1 VLEELGRTRE
11 EALAGLRDFLRIPS
25 VSTDPARR
33 SDVRRAAEFLAGAL
47 RSAGLPTVEVHE
59 TAGHP
64 VVYAEDLRAEGP
76 ALLLYGHYDVQPAEP
91 LELWETGAFEPAV
104 RDGELYARGAADDK
118 GQVWSHLW
126 AVGAWLRAAG
136 RLPGRLKILIEGE
149 EEIGSPNLE
158 RYVAE
163 NRSRLAADAVV
174 ISDSP
179 MLERGVPSLCYGLR
193 GMSYQEIF
201 VTGPAGDLHSG
212 SFGGAVANPA
222 GALAAILAGL
232 KDERNRVAIPGF
244 YDRVRPLSE
253 AERRALA
260 GLPFDEAAYRERLGV
275 PELVGE
281 EGFTTL
287 ERVWARPTLEING
300 LLSGYTGE
308 GAKTVLPARA
318 MAKVSMRLVPD
329 QDPDEIA
336 RLFERRVR
344 ALTPPGVRV
353 EVRAHHGNRPFLAPV
368 DDPAVAAAARALAR
382 GFGRE
387 PVMIRE
393 GGSIPVA
400 VTLAETLAAPV
411 VLMGFGTPDENAH
424 APNEHLSLE
433 NFEGGARAAALFL
446 EEFANSRFR
455 PSGRAE

>member
-1 VLEELGRTRE
+1 VTVLEELERTRG
-11 EALAGLRDFLRIPS
+11 EALEGLFDFLRIPS
-25 VSTDPARR
+25 VSTDPSRR
-33 SDVRRAAEFLAGAL
+33 PEVRRAAEFLAGAL
-47 RSAGLPTVEVHE
+47 REAGLPTVEIHE
-59 TAGHP
+59 TGGHP
-64 VVYAEDLRAEGP
+64 VVYAEDLRAAGP
-76 ALLLYGHYDVQPAEP
+76 TLLLYGHYDVQPEEP
-91 LELWETGAFEPAV
+91 VELWDSGPFDPTV

-118 GQVWSHLW
+118 GQVWSHVW
-126 AVGAWLRAAG
+126 AVAAWLRSAG
-136 RLPGRLKILIEGE
+136 RLPARLKVLIEGE
-149 EEIGSPNLE
+149 EEIGSPNLGPLVARE
-158 RYVAE
+158 RA
-163 NRSRLAADAVV
+163 RLAADAVV

-193 GMSYQEIF
+193 GLTYQEIF
-201 VTGPAGDLHSG
+201 VTGASTDLHSG

-222 GALAAILAGL
+222 QALATILAGL
-232 KDERNRVAIPGF
+232 KDGRNRVAIPGF
-244 YDRVRPLSE
+244 YDRVRPLQE

-260 GLPFDEAAYRERLGV
+260 ALPFDEPLYRERLGV
-275 PELVGE
+275 PALAGE

-287 ERVWARPTLEING
+287 ERVWARPTLEVNG

-329 QDPDEIA
+329 QDPDEIS
-336 RLFERRVR
+336 RLFADRVR
-344 ALTPPGVRV
+344 ALTPRGVRV
-353 EVRAHHGNRPFLAPV
+353 QVRPHHGNRAFLAPV
-368 DDPAVAAAARALAR
+368 DHPAVRAASRALAR

-400 VTLAETLAAPV
+400 VTLAETLGAPV

-433 NFEGGARAAALFL
+433 NFEGGARSSALFL
-446 EEFANSRFR
+446 EELAA
-455 PSGRAE
+455 GRR

>member
-1 VLEELGRTRE
+1 MAVLEELERTRDQ
-11 EALAGLRDFLRIPS
+11 ALEGLCDFLRIAS

-33 SDVRRAAEFLAGAL
+33 AEVRRAAEFLAGAL
-47 RSAGLPTVEVHE
+47 RAAGLPTVELHE
-59 TAGHP
+59 TGGHP
-64 VVYAEDLRAEGP
+64 LVYAEDLRSGGP
-76 ALLLYGHYDVQPAEP
+76 TLLLYGHYDVQPPEP
-91 LELWETGAFEPAV
+91 LELWETGPFEPSV

-118 GQVWSHLW
+118 GQVWSHVW
-126 AVGAWLRAAG
+126 AAGAWLREAG
-136 RLPGRLKILIEGE
+136 RLPARLKVLIEGE
-149 EEIGSPNLE
+149 EEIGSPNLDPF
-158 RYVAE
+158 VTAH
-163 NRSRLAADAVV
+163 RSRLAADAVV

-193 GMSYQEIF
+193 GLSYQEVF
-201 VTGPAGDLHSG
+201 VTGAASDLHSG

-222 GALAAILAGL
+222 QALATMLAGL
-232 KDERNRVAIPGF
+232 KDDRNRVAIPGF
-244 YDRVRPLSE
+244 YDRVRPLSD

-260 GLPFDEAAYRERLGV
+260 ELPFDEAAYRERLGV
-275 PELVGE
+275 PALAGE

-329 QDPDEIA
+329 QDPEEVA
-336 RLFERRVR
+336 RLFADRIR
-344 ALTPPGVRV
+344 ALAPPGVRV
-353 EVRAHHGNRPFLAPV
+353 EVRPHHGNRPFVAPV
-368 DDPAVAAAARALAR
+368 DHPAVRAAARAMAR

-446 EEFANSRFR
+446 EELAA
-455 PSGRAE
+455 GG